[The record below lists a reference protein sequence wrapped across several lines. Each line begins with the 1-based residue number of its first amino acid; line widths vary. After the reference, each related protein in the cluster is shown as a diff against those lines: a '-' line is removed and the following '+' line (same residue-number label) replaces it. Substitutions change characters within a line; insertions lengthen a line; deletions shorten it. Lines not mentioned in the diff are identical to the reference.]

1 MSLVNHHP
9 LSMPPLTFCVLYFDI
24 HHLLSLLLTD
34 IRNPRMLKERLMPC
48 NTAFLDRQLATLEER
63 IDKM

>member
-1 MSLVNHHP
+1 
-9 LSMPPLTFCVLYFDI
+9 MPPLTFCVLYFDI

-34 IRNPRMLKERLMPC
+34 VRNPRMLKERLMPC